1 MKQNKLMKHLK
12 RAISK
17 YESRPVLQC
26 AHYGTDGSIVVTDSH
41 RLIKIDNF
49 HTHEESFNLNL
60 LTMELNGD
68 NYPDTN
74 NIIPK
79 IEDMPTKLTVSL
91 GALKR
96 ALLSLK
102 TNTGDFINIDMFDGY
117 ITLSNPSDKNESI
130 DFEVKLNVA
139 IEGDK
144 YPIAFNTG
152 YLIEA
157 VEFLLDAKDR
167 YAVDNVTIHMTS
179 PDRPAVLKIEDQK
192 YTYLVTPV
200 ITYK

>member
-1 MKQNKLMKHLK
+1 MRQNKLMKHLK

-26 AHYGTDGSIVVTDSH
+26 AHYDAEGSITVTDSH

-49 HTHEESFNLNL
+49 HTNEESFNLNL

-179 PDRPAVLKIEDQK
+179 PVRPAVLKIEDQK

-200 ITYK
+200 RTYK